1 MHTLC
6 CAWSAEHKRQTTVL
20 FVCAGTPKKPSAAE
34 ADIKASNP
42 DQPSVVGLQADIA
55 LDGQLQQFVT
65 APQGLFPAPIA
76 PDLLTGQ
83 GSKSKVLGHFKLMGR
98 AMAKALQDNRLL
110 DLPLS
115 YVFYRKALGQ
125 PLDLY
130 DIRKFDAALGGTLE
144 KLYAAH
150 RAHQS
155 SGSGAKK
162 GPLLVDGCPIEDLC
176 LTFVLP
182 GYPEYELRK
191 GGMDIVVDA
200 SNVGA
205 YIAAVVDANLESGI
219 KLQLEHFRYAVVL
232 MLWPNLPGWYSYTQY
247 KF

>member
-1 MHTLC
+1 MDC
-6 CAWSAEHKRQTTVL
+6 DVI
-20 FVCAGTPKKPSAAE
+20 CAGTPKKPSVAE
-34 ADIKASNP
+34 ADIKATNP
-42 DQPSVVGLQADIA
+42 DQPSVTGLQADIA

-76 PDLLTGQ
+76 SHLLTGQ
-83 GSKSKVLGHFKLMGR
+83 GSKSKVLGYFKLMGR
-98 AMAKALQDNRLL
+98 AMAKALQDSRLL

-155 SGSGAKK
+155 TGGGTKK

-191 GGMDIVVDA
+191 GGTDILVDA

-219 KLQLEHFRYAVVL
+219 KLQMEHFRYMSHQFCIQICL
-232 MLWPNLPGWYSYTQY
+232 SKDM
-247 KF
+247 

>member
-1 MHTLC
+1 M
-6 CAWSAEHKRQTTVL
+6 
-20 FVCAGTPKKPSAAE
+20 
-34 ADIKASNP
+34 ADIKATNP
-42 DQPSVVGLQADIA
+42 DQLSVTGLQADIA
-55 LDGQLQQFVT
+55 LDGQLQQFIT

-76 PDLLTGQ
+76 PHLLTGQ
-83 GSKSKVLGHFKLMGR
+83 GTKSKVLGYFKLMGR

-155 SGSGAKK
+155 SGGGAKK

-182 GYPEYELRK
+182 GYPDYELQH
-191 GGMDIVVDA
+191 GGTDTVVDA

-219 KLQLEHFRYAVVL
+219 KLQMESFRYIFPEIMTIFKSSTGIYTNMGYCKFFQHGLRLLVHVKYCRHL
-232 MLWPNLPGWYSYTQY
+232 NLLIHA
-247 KF
+247 